1 MERDRF
7 RGALLGLATGDALG
21 TTVEFKPRGSFPPV
35 RDITGGGPFGLPA
48 GAWTDDT
55 SMALC
60 LAESLIER
68 RGFDPIDQLERY
80 VRWYRDG
87 HWSSTGRCFDIG
99 NATRAALTRFE
110 RTGEPYPGDADPD
123 AAGNGP
129 IMKLAPLAMAFAH
142 DEDAAAEH
150 AALSARTTHGAPQ
163 AIETTQRFARLLV
176 RALNGAGKDELLER
190 PVTSDPRGTGYIV
203 ESLEAALWAF
213 AEHDD
218 FESGALAAVN
228 LGDDADTT
236 GAVYGQ
242 LAGAHYGVNG
252 IPSRWRSKLVR
263 HDEIVAMAD
272 RLLDLATSWQGRR
285 ASG

>member
-176 RALNGAGKDELLER
+176 RALNGAGKDELLDR